1 MRREQLLKV
10 LIKSNANINT
20 IRHLREHEA
29 VFTADL
35 YLYNKN
41 SAFTEGDY
49 CQSQPTLTFLSF
61 KR

>member
-1 MRREQLLKV
+1 MRKEQLLKV

-35 YLYNKN
+35 YLYNRN
-41 SAFTEGDY
+41 SALTEADY
-49 CQSQPTLTFLSF
+49 RQSQQMLTFLSF